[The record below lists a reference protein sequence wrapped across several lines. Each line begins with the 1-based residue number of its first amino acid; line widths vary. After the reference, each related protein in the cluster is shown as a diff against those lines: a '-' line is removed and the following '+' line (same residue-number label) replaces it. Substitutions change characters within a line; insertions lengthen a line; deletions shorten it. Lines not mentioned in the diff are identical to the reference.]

1 MKAGRP
7 FPSRS
12 DSRDIDVANSS
23 LFYTED
29 HEAFREQLRRFVAKE
44 IRPHAFA
51 WDEAGSFPRE
61 LYRKA
66 AEVGMLQIGFP
77 ERFGGVEAD
86 RFYTIILH
94 QELARG
100 CSNGVAAALNSHTI
114 SMPALARL
122 GSEALT
128 RRVLSRVL
136 SGEKI
141 AALACTEPSGG
152 SDVGAIRTTATRV
165 GDHYVLSGEK
175 TFITS
180 GMRADYFTVVA
191 RTGGPGT
198 GGLSLF
204 LLEGDT
210 PGLQRSPLKK
220 MGWLASD
227 TATLFFD
234 DCRVAAENRIGAEN
248 SGFKALAESFND
260 ERLGLAAASI
270 GYARVAFEEARNYAQ
285 QRETF
290 GKRLSKHQVIRH
302 KLVDMAQR
310 IETSQAYLELTAWQM
325 DHGLNPVADVCML
338 KNQATQTLDHCA
350 SEAVQ
355 IFGGAGYLRGST
367 VELIYRDV
375 KPNVIG
381 GGSEEIM
388 KELAGRCLGL

>member
-1 MKAGRP
+1 
-7 FPSRS
+7 
-12 DSRDIDVANSS
+12 
-23 LFYTED
+23 
-29 HEAFREQLRRFVAKE
+29 
-44 IRPHAFA
+44 
-51 WDEAGSFPRE
+51 
-61 LYRKA
+61 
-66 AEVGMLQIGFP
+66 
-77 ERFGGVEAD
+77 
-86 RFYTIILH
+86 
-94 QELARG
+94 
-100 CSNGVAAALNSHTI
+100 
-114 SMPALARL
+114 
-122 GSEALT
+122 
-128 RRVLSRVL
+128 
-136 SGEKI
+136 
-141 AALACTEPSGG
+141 
-152 SDVGAIRTTATRV
+152 
-165 GDHYVLSGEK
+165 
-175 TFITS
+175 
-180 GMRADYFTVVA
+180 MRADYFTVVA

-310 IETSQAYLELTAWQM
+310 IETSQAYLELTAWKM